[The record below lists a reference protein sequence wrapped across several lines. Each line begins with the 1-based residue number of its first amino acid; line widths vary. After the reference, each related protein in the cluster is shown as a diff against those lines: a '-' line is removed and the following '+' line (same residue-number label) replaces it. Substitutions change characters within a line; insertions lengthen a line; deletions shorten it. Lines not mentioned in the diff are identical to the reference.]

1 MFDERDFSV
10 FDNEESKQYFKEI
23 LSLYYSQNYRAAIV
37 MLYSF
42 VVYDL
47 FAKLKTM
54 AEEGNKNAEQE
65 IKSIENMMQDDEK
78 YSKVEKKVLNYF
90 NLNYSLYFNNYE
102 DDIDYLTK
110 CRNKCAHL
118 KINEDQLFEPTD
130 YQTRMLICSMYDH
143 VLSIKAPFIMDLF
156 RLVEDKVEEFS
167 ETPSYLQDSSKDE
180 LQNRI
185 VNTYLTRMTSDSIE
199 RSLKSFLKLLFI
211 TDKPE
216 TKKNRFG
223 LYVFTRAIIFYIIDS
238 SRVSIFDTNTI
249 EKIFKEIEVDRLKKD
264 NGLLRILKSL
274 IDEFSIVFDKIRLN
288 DKVYE
293 YLENEIETNP
303 AFLDLY
309 YKFYPT
315 RKNSLFEYFL
325 SHEKLQSPEEV
336 SEIYEKLKNENNFD
350 INIYTKTM
358 MEKIPEFDGYRP
370 ADICMGF
377 VKKHV
382 GELSESI
389 EELERIYLSKEQ
401 CTSRNKDPQDRAFFK
416 EVKTSVKK
424 STTN

>member
-1 MFDERDFSV
+1 MFDERDLSV

-54 AEEGNKNAEQE
+54 AEEGNKNAEEE
-65 IKSIENMMQDDEK
+65 IKSIKNMMEDDEK
-78 YSKVEKKVLNYF
+78 YSKVEKEVLNYF
-90 NLNYSLYFNNYE
+90 NTNYNLHFNNYE
-102 DDIDYLTK
+102 DDIAYLNK

-143 VLSIKAPFIMDLF
+143 VLSVKAPFIMDLF
-156 RLVEDKVEEFS
+156 SLVEDEVEEFS
-167 ETPSYLQDSSKDE
+167 ETLPFLQDSAKDE
-180 LQNRI
+180 LQNRV
-185 VNTYLTRMTSDSIE
+185 VNKYLNRMTSDSLE
-199 RSLKSFLKLLFI
+199 RSLKTFLKLLFI
-211 TDKPE
+211 TDDLE
-216 TKKNRFG
+216 AKKNRFG

-238 SRVSIFDTNTI
+238 SRTSIFDKESI
-249 EKIFKEIEVDRLKKD
+249 EELFKKIQVDRLKKD
-264 NGLLRILKSL
+264 NELLKILKSL

-288 DKVYE
+288 DKVHE
-293 YLENEIETNP
+293 YLENELETNP

-309 YKFYPT
+309 YKFHPT
-315 RKNSLFEYFL
+315 RKNTLFEYFL
-325 SHEKLQSPEEV
+325 SHEKLQSPGEI
-336 SEIYEKLKNENNFD
+336 SEIYEILKNENSFD

-358 MEKIPEFDGYRP
+358 MEQIPEFDGYRP
-370 ADICMGF
+370 TDICMGF

-382 GELSESI
+382 EELSESI

>member
-1 MFDERDFSV
+1 MFDERDLSV

-54 AEEGNKNAEQE
+54 AEEGNKNAEEE
-65 IKSIENMMQDDEK
+65 IKYIKNMMEDDEK
-78 YSKVEKKVLNYF
+78 YSKVEKEVLNYF
-90 NLNYSLYFNNYE
+90 NTNYNLHFNNYE
-102 DDIDYLTK
+102 DDIAYLNK

-143 VLSIKAPFIMDLF
+143 VLSVKAPFIMDLF
-156 RLVEDKVEEFS
+156 SLVKDEVEEFS
-167 ETPSYLQDSSKDE
+167 ETLPFLQDSAKDE
-180 LQNRI
+180 LQNRV
-185 VNTYLTRMTSDSIE
+185 VNKYLNRMTPDSLE
-199 RSLKSFLKLLFI
+199 RSLKTFLKLLFI
-211 TDKPE
+211 TDDLE
-216 TKKNRFG
+216 AKKNRFG

-238 SRVSIFDTNTI
+238 SRTSIFDKESI
-249 EKIFKEIEVDRLKKD
+249 EELFKKIQVDRLKKD
-264 NGLLRILKSL
+264 NELLKILKSL

-288 DKVYE
+288 DKVHE
-293 YLENEIETNP
+293 YLENELETNP

-309 YKFYPT
+309 YKFHPT
-315 RKNSLFEYFL
+315 RKNTLFEYFL
-325 SHEKLQSPEEV
+325 SHEKLQSPGEI
-336 SEIYEKLKNENNFD
+336 SEIYEILKNENSFD

-358 MEKIPEFDGYRP
+358 MEQIPEFDGYRP
-370 ADICMGF
+370 TDICMGF

-382 GELSESI
+382 EELSESI

-416 EVKTSVKK
+416 EVKMSVKK

>member
-1 MFDERDFSV
+1 MFDERDLSV

-54 AEEGNKNAEQE
+54 AEEGNKNAEEE
-65 IKSIENMMQDDEK
+65 IKSIKNMMEDDEK
-78 YSKVEKKVLNYF
+78 YSKVEKEVLNYF
-90 NLNYSLYFNNYE
+90 NTNYNLHFNNYE
-102 DDIDYLTK
+102 DDIAYLNK

-143 VLSIKAPFIMDLF
+143 VLSVKAPFIMDLF
-156 RLVEDKVEEFS
+156 SLVEDEVEEFS
-167 ETPSYLQDSSKDE
+167 ETLPFLQDSAKDE
-180 LQNRI
+180 LQNRV
-185 VNTYLTRMTSDSIE
+185 VNKYLNRMTSDSLE
-199 RSLKSFLKLLFI
+199 RSLKTFLKLLFI
-211 TDKPE
+211 TDDLE
-216 TKKNRFG
+216 AKKNRFG

-238 SRVSIFDTNTI
+238 SRTSIFDKESI
-249 EKIFKEIEVDRLKKD
+249 EELFKKIQVDRLKKD
-264 NGLLRILKSL
+264 NELLKILKSL

-288 DKVYE
+288 DKVHE
-293 YLENEIETNP
+293 YLENELKTNP

-309 YKFYPT
+309 YKFHPT
-315 RKNSLFEYFL
+315 RKNTLFEYFL
-325 SHEKLQSPEEV
+325 SHEKLQSPGEI
-336 SEIYEKLKNENNFD
+336 SEIYEILKNENSFD

-358 MEKIPEFDGYRP
+358 MEQIPEFDGYRP
-370 ADICMGF
+370 TDICMGF

-382 GELSESI
+382 EELSESI

>member
-1 MFDERDFSV
+1 MFDERDLSV

-54 AEEGNKNAEQE
+54 AEEGNKNAEEE
-65 IKSIENMMQDDEK
+65 IKSIKNMMEDDEK
-78 YSKVEKKVLNYF
+78 YSKVEKEVLNYF
-90 NLNYSLYFNNYE
+90 NTNYNLHFNNYE
-102 DDIDYLTK
+102 DDIAYLNK

-143 VLSIKAPFIMDLF
+143 VLSVKAPFIMDLF
-156 RLVEDKVEEFS
+156 SLVEDEVEEFS
-167 ETPSYLQDSSKDE
+167 ETLPFLQDSAKDE
-180 LQNRI
+180 LQNRV
-185 VNTYLTRMTSDSIE
+185 VNKYLNRMTSDSLE
-199 RSLKSFLKLLFI
+199 RSLKTFLKLLFI
-211 TDKPE
+211 TDDHE
-216 TKKNRFG
+216 AKKNRFG

-238 SRVSIFDTNTI
+238 SRTSIFDKESI
-249 EKIFKEIEVDRLKKD
+249 EELFKKIQVDRLKKD
-264 NGLLRILKSL
+264 NELLKILKSL

-288 DKVYE
+288 DKVHE
-293 YLENEIETNP
+293 YLENELETNP

-309 YKFYPT
+309 YKFHPT
-315 RKNSLFEYFL
+315 RKNTLFEYFL
-325 SHEKLQSPEEV
+325 SHEKLQSPGEI
-336 SEIYEKLKNENNFD
+336 SEIYEILKNENSFD

-358 MEKIPEFDGYRP
+358 MEQIPEFDGYRP
-370 ADICMGF
+370 TDICMGF

-382 GELSESI
+382 EELSESI